1 MKDFA
6 WSRSRRL
13 QHAQVVS
20 QRTGDGLIKR
30 GFDIAGALLA
40 LAFLSPLLL
49 LLACLVVFADGGPV
63 FQRHLRIGRGGCVF
77 NCLRF
82 RTTLE
87 KTGGLAGAQF
97 RPAALAAG
105 ANGTGAQAFEYDPH
119 VTPVGALLT
128 KLSLVEVPQLIN
140 ILRGE
145 MSIVGPRPIAPG
157 DLKVPGNVAEFYLK
171 SRPGLTGPWRLGASD
186 EAPHSNQL
194 KFERLYAENW
204 SFLGDLH
211 IISKCV
217 AAACL
222 PRGG

>member
-1 MKDFA
+1 MKDVA
-6 WSRSRRL
+6 WSRSRNLPR
-13 QHAQVVS
+13 AQVVS
-20 QRTGDGLIKR
+20 QRAGGGLIKR
-30 GFDIAGALLA
+30 GFDIAGASLG
-40 LAFLSPLLL
+40 LAFLSPSLL
-49 LLACLVVFADGGPV
+49 LLACLVAFADGGPV
-63 FQRHLRIGRGGCVF
+63 LQRHLRIGRGGCVF

-87 KTGGLAGAQF
+87 NAVAQF

-105 ANGTGAQAFEYDPH
+105 ANGMGAQVFEYEPH
-119 VTPVGALLT
+119 FTPIGAVLT
-128 KLSLVEVPQLIN
+128 KLGLVELPQLIN

-157 DLKVPGNVAEFYLK
+157 DLEVRGTAAEFYLK

-194 KFERLYAENW
+194 KFERLYAENR

-211 IISKCV
+211 IIARWVS
-217 AAACL
+217 ATCL

>member
-1 MKDFA
+1 M
-6 WSRSRRL
+6 
-13 QHAQVVS
+13 
-20 QRTGDGLIKR
+20 
-30 GFDIAGALLA
+30 A

-82 RTTLE
+82 RTALE
-87 KTGGLAGAQF
+87 EAGGLAVAQF
-97 RPAALAAG
+97 RPAAR
-105 ANGTGAQAFEYDPH
+105 AQAFEYDPH

-128 KLSLVEVPQLIN
+128 KLSLVEVPQFIN

-145 MSIVGPRPIAPG
+145 MSIIGPRPMAPG
-157 DLKVPGNVAEFYLK
+157 DLIVLGNVAEFYLK

-186 EAPHSNQL
+186 QARHSNQL
-194 KFERLYAENW
+194 KFERLYAETW